1 MKEPNEALAPE
12 APPGT
17 PEANLSGPAKPEK
30 SPLLREVR
38 SLAVRLAVFA
48 AVLWVLLT
56 QVYLVGFLLFTQVLF
71 LGRMSGNEMFP
82 AVKDGD
88 LVLGC
93 RLEKDYAKNDVVV
106 YERSGTLRVGRVL
119 ARGGD
124 IVTLSESGVVEV
136 NGSAQGGGILYPTYP
151 KSLLSYPY
159 AVPEDSV
166 FILGDCRTQAE
177 DSRDFGPVQCS
188 AVKAKVIT
196 LIRRRGL

>member
-17 PEANLSGPAKPEK
+17 PEANLSGPAKPGK

-56 QVYLVGFLLFTQVLF
+56 QVS

-88 LVLGC
+88 LVLGI

-106 YERSGTLRVGRVL
+106 YERSGRLRVGRVL

>member
-17 PEANLSGPAKPEK
+17 PEASVSGPTKPEK

-38 SLAVRLAVFA
+38 SLAV
-48 AVLWVLLT
+48 LLT
-56 QVYLVGFLLFTQVLF
+56 QVYLVTQA
-71 LGRMSGNEMFP
+71 SGNEMFP

>member
-1 MKEPNEALAPE
+1 M
-12 APPGT
+12 
-17 PEANLSGPAKPEK
+17 
-30 SPLLREVR
+30 
-38 SLAVRLAVFA
+38 
-48 AVLWVLLT
+48 
-56 QVYLVGFLLFTQVLF
+56 
-71 LGRMSGNEMFP
+71 
-82 AVKDGD
+82 KDGD
-88 LVLGC
+88 LVLGS

-136 NGSAQGGGILYPTYP
+136 NGSAQSGGILYPTYP
-151 KSLLSYPY
+151 KSLISYPY

-196 LIRRRGL
+196 LIRRRRL

>member
-1 MKEPNEALAPE
+1 MSEGTKRGAC
-12 APPGT
+12 PG
-17 PEANLSGPAKPEK
+17 GPARDAGSEPVWTGEAGKKPPAAG
-30 SPLLREVR
+30 SAQSGGAAGGVR
-38 SLAVRLAVFA
+38 RP
-48 AVLWVLLT
+48 LWVLLT
-56 QVYLVGFLLFTQVLF
+56 QVYLVTQA
-71 LGRMSGNEMFP
+71 SGNEMFP

-106 YERSGTLRVGRVL
+106 YERSGRLRVGRVL

>member
-12 APPGT
+12 VPPGT

-48 AVLWVLLT
+48 ALLWVLLT
-56 QVYLVGFLLFTQVLF
+56 QVYLVTQA
-71 LGRMSGNEMFP
+71 SGSEMVP

-88 LVLGC
+88 LVLGS

-136 NGSAQGGGILYPTYP
+136 NGSAQGGGILY
-151 KSLLSYPY
+151 
-159 AVPEDSV
+159 
-166 FILGDCRTQAE
+166 RTQAE

>member
-30 SPLLREVR
+30 SPLLREAR

-56 QVYLVGFLLFTQVLF
+56 QVYLVTQV
-71 LGRMSGNEMFP
+71 SGNEMFP

-106 YERSGTLRVGRVL
+106 YERSGRLRVGRVL

-136 NGSAQGGGILYPTYP
+136 NGSAQGGGILYPPTQ
-151 KSLLSYPY
+151 SLLTPTPTLCRRTASSFW
-159 AVPEDSV
+159 A
-166 FILGDCRTQAE
+166 DCRTQAE
-177 DSRDFGPVQCS
+177 DSRDFGRCS
-188 AVKAKVIT
+188 AVRSRQKSST

>member
-1 MKEPNEALAPE
+1 MSEQDEALASE
-12 APPGT
+12 APPGP
-17 PEANLSGPAKPEK
+17 PEETAPET
-30 SPLLREVR
+30 SSLVRELRRLLVR
-38 SLAVRLAVFA
+38 VAVFA
-48 AVLWVLLT
+48 AVLWVLLN
-56 QVYLVGFLLFTQVLF
+56 QVYLVTQA
-71 LGRMSGNEMFP
+71 SGNEMFP

-88 LVLGC
+88 LVLGY
-93 RLEKDYAKNDVVV
+93 RLEKSYAKDDVVV
-106 YERSGTLRVGRVL
+106 YERSGQLRVGRML

-136 NGSAQGGGILYPTYP
+136 NGSAQSGDILYPTYP

-177 DSRDFGPVQCS
+177 DSRDFGPVAC
-188 AVKAKVIT
+188 ADVKAKVIT

>member
-1 MKEPNEALAPE
+1 M
-12 APPGT
+12 
-17 PEANLSGPAKPEK
+17 
-30 SPLLREVR
+30 
-38 SLAVRLAVFA
+38 
-48 AVLWVLLT
+48 LLT
-56 QVYLVGFLLFTQVLF
+56 QVYLVTQA
-71 LGRMSGNEMFP
+71 SGSEMFP

-88 LVLGC
+88 LVLGI

-177 DSRDFGPVQCS
+177 DSRDFGPAISTERATTS
-188 AVKAKVIT
+188 AERSYPAGVKPLLRSSAKNAISASVAWAIASSRVSPSAKAPGICGK
-196 LIRRRGL
+196 LAQ

>member
-17 PEANLSGPAKPEK
+17 PEANLSGPTKPEK

-48 AVLWVLLT
+48 ALLWVLLT
-56 QVYLVGFLLFTQVLF
+56 QVYLVTQA
-71 LGRMSGNEMFP
+71 SGSEMFP

-106 YERSGTLRVGRVL
+106 YERSLRVTMSPPR
-119 ARGGD
+119 ASTR
-124 IVTLSESGVVEV
+124 
-136 NGSAQGGGILYPTYP
+136 PTR
-151 KSLLSYPY
+151 S
-159 AVPEDSV
+159 VPERSYTTTS
-166 FILGDCRTQAE
+166 FLA
-177 DSRDFGPVQCS
+177 
-188 AVKAKVIT
+188 
-196 LIRRRGL
+196 

>member
-1 MKEPNEALAPE
+1 MAAKKPR
-12 APPGT
+12 T
-17 PEANLSGPAKPEK
+17 PEEAIKQRRDQLAAKAENR
-30 SPLLREVR
+30 SLLLRVV
-38 SLAVRLAVFA
+38 LIAVVCWGFFHYLF
-48 AVLWVLLT
+48 LIT
-56 QVYLVGFLLFTQVLF
+56 QVKG
-71 LGRMSGNEMFP
+71 MDMFP

-88 LVLGC
+88 LVLGS

-177 DSRDFGPVQCS
+177 DSRDFGPGQCS

>member
-1 MKEPNEALAPE
+1 MSEQNEAAAPE
-12 APPGT
+12 APPG
-17 PEANLSGPAKPEK
+17 PNAPEK
-30 SPLLREVR
+30 SPLLRELR
-38 SLAVRLAVFA
+38 SLLVRLAVFA

-56 QVYLVGFLLFTQVLF
+56 QVYLIMQA
-71 LGRMSGNEMFP
+71 SGNEMFP

-88 LVLGC
+88 LVLGY
-93 RLEKDYAKNDVVV
+93 RLEKTYAKNDVVV
-106 YERSGTLRVGRVL
+106 YERTGALRVGRVL

-136 NGSAQGGGILYPTYP
+136 NGAAQSGEILYPTYP

-159 AVPEDSV
+159 TVPEDSV

-177 DSRDFGPVQCS
+177 DSRDFGPVLCKS
-188 AVKAKVIT
+188 VKAKVIT

>member
-56 QVYLVGFLLFTQVLF
+56 QVYLVTQA
-71 LGRMSGNEMFP
+71 SGNEMFP

-93 RLEKDYAKNDVVV
+93 RMEKDYAKNDVVV

-136 NGSAQGGGILYPTYP
+136 NGSAQGGGM
-151 KSLLSYPY
+151 LSYPS

>member
-56 QVYLVGFLLFTQVLF
+56 QVYLVTQA
-71 LGRMSGNEMFP
+71 SGSEMFP

-88 LVLGC
+88 LVLGI

-106 YERSGTLRVGRVL
+106 YERSGRLRVGRVL

-136 NGSAQGGGILYPTYP
+136 NGSAQGRHPLPHLPQISAQLPLRCAGGQRLHSGRLPHT
-151 KSLLSYPY
+151 
-159 AVPEDSV
+159 
-166 FILGDCRTQAE
+166 G
-177 DSRDFGPVQCS
+177 
-188 AVKAKVIT
+188 
-196 LIRRRGL
+196 RGQP

>member
-56 QVYLVGFLLFTQVLF
+56 QV
-71 LGRMSGNEMFP
+71 
-82 AVKDGD
+82 
-88 LVLGC
+88 
-93 RLEKDYAKNDVVV
+93 LEKDYAKNDVVV

>member
-1 MKEPNEALAPE
+1 MAAKKPR
-12 APPGT
+12 T
-17 PEANLSGPAKPEK
+17 PEEAIKQRRDQLAAKAENR
-30 SPLLREVR
+30 SLLLRVV
-38 SLAVRLAVFA
+38 LIAVVCWGFFHYLF
-48 AVLWVLLT
+48 LIT
-56 QVYLVGFLLFTQVLF
+56 QVKG
-71 LGRMSGNEMFP
+71 MDMFP

-93 RLEKDYAKNDVVV
+93 RMEKDYAKNDVVV

-196 LIRRRGL
+196 LIRRRRL

>member
-17 PEANLSGPAKPEK
+17 PEANLSGPTKPEK

-38 SLAVRLAVFA
+38 SLAVRLAV
-48 AVLWVLLT
+48 
-56 QVYLVGFLLFTQVLF
+56 
-71 LGRMSGNEMFP
+71 FP

>member
-56 QVYLVGFLLFTQVLF
+56 QVYLVTQA
-71 LGRMSGNEMFP
+71 SGNEMFP

-88 LVLGC
+88 LVLGI

-106 YERSGTLRVGRVL
+106 YERSGTLR
-119 ARGGD
+119 
-124 IVTLSESGVVEV
+124 TLWKWMLPRRIAPV
-136 NGSAQGGGILYPTYP
+136 NGGIGGII
-151 KSLLSYPY
+151 
-159 AVPEDSV
+159 A
-166 FILGDCRTQAE
+166 GMN
-177 DSRDFGPVQCS
+177 
-188 AVKAKVIT
+188 
-196 LIRRRGL
+196 IRSIFLNSP

>member
-17 PEANLSGPAKPEK
+17 PEANLSEPAKPEK

-56 QVYLVGFLLFTQVLF
+56 QVYLVT
-71 LGRMSGNEMFP
+71 RASGNEMFP
-82 AVKDGD
+82 TVKDGD

-166 FILGDCRTQAE
+166 FILGDCQAH
-177 DSRDFGPVQCS
+177 SRGQP
-188 AVKAKVIT
+188 
-196 LIRRRGL
+196 

>member
-1 MKEPNEALAPE
+1 
-12 APPGT
+12 
-17 PEANLSGPAKPEK
+17 
-30 SPLLREVR
+30 
-38 SLAVRLAVFA
+38 
-48 AVLWVLLT
+48 
-56 QVYLVGFLLFTQVLF
+56 
-71 LGRMSGNEMFP
+71 MFP

-188 AVKAKVIT
+188 TVKAKVIT

>member
-1 MKEPNEALAPE
+1 MSEGTKRGAC
-12 APPGT
+12 PG
-17 PEANLSGPAKPEK
+17 GPARDAGSEPVWTGEAGKKPPAAG
-30 SPLLREVR
+30 SAQSGGAAGGVR
-38 SLAVRLAVFA
+38 RR
-48 AVLWVLLT
+48 LWVLLT
-56 QVYLVGFLLFTQVLF
+56 QVYLVTQA
-71 LGRMSGNEMFP
+71 SGNEMFP

>member
-1 MKEPNEALAPE
+1 MDFNKAALE
-12 APPGT
+12 MHETHHG
-17 PEANLSGPAKPEK
+17 K
-30 SPLLREVR
+30 
-38 SLAVRLAVFA
+38 
-48 AVLWVLLT
+48 
-56 QVYLVGFLLFTQVLF
+56 VG
-71 LGRMSGNEMFP
+71 
-82 AVKDGD
+82 
-88 LVLGC
+88 
-93 RLEKDYAKNDVVV
+93 
-106 YERSGTLRVGRVL
+106 
-119 ARGGD
+119 
-124 IVTLSESGVVEV
+124 IVSKVEV

>member
-17 PEANLSGPAKPEK
+17 PEGPAKPEK

-56 QVYLVGFLLFTQVLF
+56 QVYLVTQA
-71 LGRMSGNEMFP
+71 SGSEMFP

-88 LVLGC
+88 LVLGS

-106 YERSGTLRVGRVL
+106 YERSGRLRVGRVL

>member
-1 MKEPNEALAPE
+1 MSEGTKRGTC
-12 APPGT
+12 PG
-17 PEANLSGPAKPEK
+17 GPARDAGSEPVWTGEAGKKPPAAG
-30 SPLLREVR
+30 SAQ
-38 SLAVRLAVFA
+38 SGGAA

-56 QVYLVGFLLFTQVLF
+56 QVYLVTQA
-71 LGRMSGNEMFP
+71 SGNEMFP

-88 LVLGC
+88 LVLGI

>member
-1 MKEPNEALAPE
+1 MSEGTKRGAC
-12 APPGT
+12 PG
-17 PEANLSGPAKPEK
+17 GPARDAGSEPVWTGEAGKKPPAAG
-30 SPLLREVR
+30 SAQSGGAAGGVR
-38 SLAVRLAVFA
+38 P
-48 AVLWVLLT
+48 VLWVLLT
-56 QVYLVGFLLFTQVLF
+56 QVYLVTQA
-71 LGRMSGNEMFP
+71 SGNEMFP